1 MFRRPPRSTLFPY
14 TTLFRSLKAIWK
26 WFEGTHDGTLSD
38 LDFQPS
44 PKVWQQVCSES
55 EICTARYCGVRGDC
69 FFQEARK
76 EALEA
81 QAVVVNHT
89 LFFSL
94 LDPDAPAE
102 ETGFL
107 FPNDFVVF
115 DEAHTLESVASNQ
128 LGLRMSQ
135 AGLRF
140 DLQRLYN
147 PRSEEHTSE
156 RPSQAYPVRRPP
168 P

>member
-1 MFRRPPRSTLFPY
+1 MCAPLGSSGPRQSSGDLFSSSEADE
-14 TTLFRSLKAIWK
+14 LDAIWK
-26 WFEGTHDGTLSD
+26 WFEGTQDGTLSD

-44 PKVWQQVCSES
+44 PKVWQMVCSEA

-76 EALEA
+76 ESIDA

-94 LDPDAPAE
+94 LDPDALSE
-102 ETGFL
+102 GSGFL

-115 DEAHTLESVASNQ
+115 DEAHTLESVASKSIGSP
-128 LGLRMSQ
+128 LEPGG
-135 AGLRF
+135 A
-140 DLQRLYN
+140 
-147 PRSEEHTSE
+147 PI
-156 RPSQAYPVRRPP
+156 
-168 P
+168 